1 MCMIELQ
8 SSEHTKKQLG
18 TFDRSLKRKTCVE
31 VIRLKLLVVFGLLVA
46 ALVEHTHTHMFLLKL
61 DIWLLPS
68 VGSPRYTLDLQS
80 A

>member
-1 MCMIELQ
+1 MIELQ

-46 ALVEHTHTHMFLLKL
+46 ALVEHTHTHVFVETRHLVAAISGISKVH
-61 DIWLLPS
+61 S
-68 VGSPRYTLDLQS
+68 
-80 A
+80 

>member
-1 MCMIELQ
+1 MCIIELQ
-8 SSEHTKKQLG
+8 SSEHPKKQLG
-18 TFDRSLKRKTCVE
+18 SFDRSLKRKTCVE

-46 ALVEHTHTHMFLLKL
+46 ALVEHTHMFLLKL

>member
-1 MCMIELQ
+1 MCIIELQ
-8 SSEHTKKQLG
+8 SSEHPKKQLG
-18 TFDRSLKRKTCVE
+18 SFDRSLKRKTCVE

-46 ALVEHTHTHMFLLKL
+46 ALVEQTHMFLLKL